1 MTHFVW
7 VIDWIKSGQG
17 FPCLFHWITGL
28 YCPGCG
34 GTRAIGAL
42 LQGQLLKSFCYH
54 PFVLFAVIA
63 VMVEMGYFAVGMMC
77 RLRRRKGEKQKDRE
91 WEKKAKE
98 RFQKRYARWVL
109 AAVWIVGVNWGIKN
123 VFLLMGI
130 DLLKGLEG

>member
-7 VIDWIKSGQG
+7 VIDWIKQGQG

-54 PFVLFAVIA
+54 PFVLYAAIA
-63 VMVEMGYFAVGMMC
+63 VMAEIGYFVAEMRC
-77 RLRRRKGEKQKDRE
+77 RLKRRKGEKQEDRE
-91 WEKKAKE
+91 WKKKAKE
-98 RFQKRYARWVL
+98 RFQKRYARWIL

-123 VFLLMGI
+123 AFLLLGI
-130 DLLKGLEG
+130 DLLKSLEG

>member
-42 LQGQLLKSFCYH
+42 LQGRLLKSFCYH
-54 PFVLFAVIA
+54 TFVLYAVIA
-63 VMVEMGYFAVGMMC
+63 VMVEMGCFAVGMMC
-77 RLRRRKGEKQKDRE
+77 RLRRRKVEKQEDRE
-91 WEKKAKE
+91 WKKKAIE

-130 DLLKGLEG
+130 DLLKSLEG